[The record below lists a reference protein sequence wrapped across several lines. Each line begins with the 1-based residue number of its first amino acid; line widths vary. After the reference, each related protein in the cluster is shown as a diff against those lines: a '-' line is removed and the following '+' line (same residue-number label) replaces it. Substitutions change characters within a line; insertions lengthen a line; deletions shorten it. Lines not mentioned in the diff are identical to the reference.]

1 MDPDH
6 PTLEQ
11 TGGAAETVI
20 RDAVT
25 DAGLLDT
32 MANNLGLVAAFLA
45 ALYIT
50 AGICAVREVM
60 NSRTSQGS
68 VAWLLSLFFI
78 PYVTV
83 PLYFVFGWRSFS
95 DYAKIQ
101 ATLGRSERAR
111 RADEL
116 GLTDHEETREWP
128 VLSRVAGVPFLA
140 GNKAELLIDGEATFG
155 AIKNA
160 IARAQNVIFFQFFA
174 IHDDA
179 LGREMADALILRARE
194 GVDVFFLYDD
204 VGSHSLSNAFIERLK
219 DAGVRVCGFNENH
232 KFLRLLGPM
241 RLNYRNHRKLVVVD
255 YAEAFV
261 GGHNVADQYV
271 GRNKWFGRWRDTHV
285 HVEGPAAVACALSFV
300 EDWLWASGTQIELP
314 QVTDIPMPGDE
325 PILVMPT
332 GPADKLEECAL
343 AFVEAAAQAKK
354 RLWITTPYLVPSL
367 DVQTALC
374 AAAMRGVD
382 VRVLLPEKRDHWT
395 VWLAS
400 HAYEDTFVQRGVKVY
415 RYTDGFMHSK
425 VTLMDD
431 DLVSIGTVN
440 FDNRSF
446 QINFEL
452 TLWFTHERMIRNVE
466 TMLMTDF
473 QNARLTW
480 PDALQ
485 SRSYLFRVFAQGA
498 RLLSPIL

>member
-1 MDPDH
+1 MDPDT
-6 PTLEQ
+6 PILAQ
-11 TGGAAETVI
+11 NGAAAEAVI

-25 DAGLLDT
+25 DAGILDA
-32 MANNLGLVAAFLA
+32 MANNLGLVAAFVAVMYL
-45 ALYIT
+45 T

-68 VAWLLSLFFI
+68 VAWLLSLFFM

-83 PLYFVFGWRSFS
+83 PLYFVFGWRSFT
-95 DYAKIQ
+95 DYARIQ
-101 ATLGRSERAR
+101 ATLGRAERAR

-116 GLTDHEETREWP
+116 GLTDHDETRDWP

-140 GNKAELLIDGEATFG
+140 GNKVELLIDGDATFS
-155 AIKNA
+155 AIKQA
-160 IARAQNVIFFQFFA
+160 IARAQHVIFFQFFA

-179 LGREMADALILRARE
+179 LGREMADALIVRAKE
-194 GVDVFFLYDD
+194 GLDVYLLYDD
-204 VGSHSLSNAFIERLK
+204 VGSHSLSGDFIRRLK

-255 YAEAFV
+255 FAQAFV

-271 GRNKWFGRWRDTHV
+271 GRDAWFGHWRDTHV
-285 HVEGPAAVACALSFV
+285 RVDGPAAVACSLSFV
-300 EDWLWASGTQIELP
+300 EDWLWASGEQINVP
-314 QVTDIPMPGDE
+314 QVGEIPMPGDE
-325 PILVMPT
+325 SVLVMPT
-332 GPADKLEECAL
+332 GPADKLEECAI
-343 AFVEAAAQAKK
+343 AFVEAAARAKS
-354 RLWITTPYLVPSL
+354 RFWVTTPYLVPSL

-400 HAYEDTFVQRGVKVY
+400 HAYEDTLVQRGVKVY
-415 RYTDGFMHSK
+415 RYTDGFLHQK

-452 TLWFTHERMIRNVE
+452 TLWFTHERMIANVAA
-466 TMLMTDF
+466 MLANDF
-473 QNARLTW
+473 QNAKLTW
-480 PDALQ
+480 PDAFQ
-485 SRSYLFRVFAQGA
+485 SRSYVFRVLAQGA